1 MTYQNYVFD
10 MGKVLIE
17 YEIDNV
23 IRQYTDDEDIIREVE
38 LITFLSGEWTL
49 LDGGLI
55 SEEDALDAMLKKA
68 SSSQVKEIM
77 KKSFENWHLYNMHPK
92 KGMAELLTTLKQNSK
107 NIYVLSNASVRL
119 PECYKEYLP
128 ATDLYDGVLFS
139 ASVKYIKPQPKI
151 YEIFFEKFNLKPET
165 CFFVDERKDNI
176 TGANHCGM
184 DGYVFDG
191 DVAKL
196 KAFIYEN
203 EGWTNE

>member
-68 SSSQVKEIM
+68 V
-77 KKSFENWHLYNMHPK
+77 
-92 KGMAELLTTLKQNSK
+92 SK
-107 NIYVLSNASVRL
+107 L
-119 PECYKEYLP
+119 
-128 ATDLYDGVLFS
+128 
-139 ASVKYIKPQPKI
+139 
-151 YEIFFEKFNLKPET
+151 
-165 CFFVDERKDNI
+165 
-176 TGANHCGM
+176 
-184 DGYVFDG
+184 
-191 DVAKL
+191 
-196 KAFIYEN
+196 
-203 EGWTNE
+203 